1 MRISDWSSDVC
12 SSDLIRF
19 QPGENAAQSQDPADR
34 HPSSPE
40 TSIAS
45 GGQPQADDID
55 AGIKWIIGLRIRRLG
70 GDDRHPPA
78 VTRQP
83 VRQHADDPL
92 GPSRANAR
100 QDDRDGETT
109 RVFRPAFNLLHPGPP
124 TPVGPQPPTGVAP
137 MPARPHPPLHVP
149 PPPTPPP
156 PG

>member
-1 MRISDWSSDVC
+1 MIRRPPRSTLTVT
-12 SSDLIRF
+12 LIPYTTLFR
-19 QPGENAAQSQDPADR
+19 S
-34 HPSSPE
+34 
-40 TSIAS
+40 
-45 GGQPQADDID
+45 QADDID

-109 RVFRPAFNLLHPGPP
+109 PVFRPAFNLLHPGPP
-124 TPVGPQPPTGVAP
+124 THVGRQPPT
-137 MPARPHPPLHVP
+137 ARKRTRLNSSH
-149 PPPTPPP
+149 
-156 PG
+156 

>member
-1 MRISDWSSDVC
+1 MIRRPPRSTLTVT
-12 SSDLIRF
+12 LIPYTTLFR
-19 QPGENAAQSQDPADR
+19 S
-34 HPSSPE
+34 
-40 TSIAS
+40 
-45 GGQPQADDID
+45 QADDID

-100 QDDRDGETT
+100 QDDRDGEPT

-124 TPVGPQPPTGVAP
+124 THVGRQRSEEHTYEFQSLMRIPYAVFCLQKNNITN
-137 MPARPHPPLHVP
+137 HKDQY
-149 PPPTPPP
+149 
-156 PG
+156 